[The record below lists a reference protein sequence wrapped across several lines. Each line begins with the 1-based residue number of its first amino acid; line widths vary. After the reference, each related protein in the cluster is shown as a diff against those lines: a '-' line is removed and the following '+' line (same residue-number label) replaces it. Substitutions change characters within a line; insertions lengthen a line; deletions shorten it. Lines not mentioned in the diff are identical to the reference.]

1 LEIEKIAE
9 SMGIRLTKTELALL
23 RKNLDRDG
31 DGFVSR
37 AELSY
42 AGRKALQE
50 RSARELCLSV
60 IEKPVTPIDRLGH
73 YAVSVCD
80 YGGTAVFAV
89 VGTQIAG
96 DAGMNIV
103 GCALVGCV
111 AAMGGGTLN
120 NLLYGSS
127 APVHGRP
134 GVFWARD
141 HRYLAIA
148 LGASVLTFFAW
159 PVYCRSISDH
169 YLEGVIGKENVEE
182 DGSVSKAAFVAA
194 CHRDEDFLAS
204 VRTALPSPR
213 TDPGLLFHQIDTK
226 NSGTIKIELKALVQR
241 NFDNSFE
248 TFVLDTAALAG
259 FAVAAVHGAIGIGL
273 HPLVAMS
280 SGVTICFGGILR
292 DVLCNRDLAIGSQS
306 YAVATGV
313 GSTVYVLLREL
324 SLRGIHIPLIGRIF
338 LSAGSTVALRVW
350 EYVRGEP
357 LLAPMFGRNQAPH
370 LLQHPLYEK
379 QKDVE
384 PSPTYNL

>member
-1 LEIEKIAE
+1 MEKIAE
-9 SMGIRLTKTELALL
+9 SMGIRLTETELALL

-31 DGFVSR
+31 DGLVSR

-80 YGGTAVFAV
+80 YGGTAVFAA

-120 NLLYGSS
+120 NVLYGSS
-127 APVHGRP
+127 APIHGRP

-159 PVYCRSISDH
+159 PVYCRSSDH
-169 YLEGVIGKENVEE
+169 YIEDVIGKENLEE

-194 CHRDEDFLAS
+194 CQRDGDFLAS
-204 VRTALPSPR
+204 VRTALPSPL
-213 TDPGLLFHQIDTK
+213 TDPGVLFHQIDTED
-226 NSGTIKIELKALVQR
+226 SGTIKLELKALVQR
-241 NFDNSFE
+241 KFDNSFE

-306 YAVATGV
+306 YAIATGAA
-313 GSTVYVLLREL
+313 STVYVLLREL
-324 SLRGIHIPLIGRIF
+324 SLRGMHIPLIGRIF

-357 LLAPMFGRNQAPH
+357 LLAPMFGRNQAPP
-370 LLQHPLYEK
+370 LLPYHVFEQE
-379 QKDVE
+379 QDVV
-384 PSPTYNL
+384 PSATYNL